1 MSPLVSDFRQRRFRG
16 NLQICCH
23 VTLHGR
29 VAEAVMQGDIKIPL
43 ETMPELALSIRYT

>member
-29 VAEAVMQGDIKIPL
+29 VAEAVMQGDIKIPQNN
-43 ETMPELALSIRYT
+43 AHGLSIRYT